1 MLSPNSRSQQ
11 PLADHVPGPMEEA
24 AVRMYFERGSKQS
37 LEKNSWR
44 MSSFIAATIALV
56 STAGMVTMAMR
67 SNIEVFQ
74 VAKGDNG
81 QVQVLSATS
90 KFVADEDIQMAWASR
105 FLSELVEV
113 SPALWKRNLTLVQS
127 KVVGTAADQVRSYL
141 EKQDNNPAALLA
153 DKPGYV
159 REYSRISVNKIANMT
174 YIVRYEITSRPSP
187 GSYPEKTTYA
197 ATINLVNVGHKT
209 REDVFRNPE
218 GLAVSGFSVS
228 MESGQRK

>member
-1 MLSPNSRSQQ
+1 
-11 PLADHVPGPMEEA
+11 MEEA

-141 EKQDNNPAALLA
+141 EKPENNPAGLLA

-159 REYSRISVNKIANMT
+159 REF
-174 YIVRYEITSRPSP
+174 TSRPSP
-187 GSYPEKTTYA
+187 GSFPEKTTYA